1 MVGPVG
7 SIAVTGSAGSLG
19 SRVVRALAADTGV
32 GSVVDI
38 PDDDPAERLTG
49 VDALVH
55 LAWAERASGNGA
67 GRGTGNVSATRRLLE
82 AAGVAGVR
90 HVVHLSSA
98 TVYGAWPDNPVPL
111 AEAAPVRPNAG
122 FAYAVEKAE
131 AERLVADWR
140 EDHAGAT
147 TAVLRP
153 AISVA
158 GASSRLAAALA
169 GVSALQAAEPAR
181 PLQFLHEADLAAAV
195 VLALR
200 ARLDGPYNVA
210 PDGWVSDETARALAG
225 GPARLPLPRWL
236 GGPLRAV
243 AEATGIRPPWPGV
256 EPYTRHP
263 WVVANDRLRAAGWEP
278 TMSNEEAF
286 VDAGRPGDRTWLTA
300 AAASVATVAVVAGA
314 AARRRRTRRG

>member
-1 MVGPVG
+1 
-7 SIAVTGSAGSLG
+7 
-19 SRVVRALAADTGV
+19 VV
-32 GSVVDI
+32 
-38 PDDDPAERLTG
+38 P
-49 VDALVH
+49 
-55 LAWAERASGNGA
+55 
-67 GRGTGNVSATRRLLE
+67 
-82 AAGVAGVR
+82 
-90 HVVHLSSA
+90 
-98 TVYGAWPDNPVPL
+98 
-111 AEAAPVRPNAG
+111 
-122 FAYAVEKAE
+122 
-131 AERLVADWR
+131 
-140 EDHAGAT
+140 
-147 TAVLRP
+147 
-153 AISVA
+153 
-158 GASSRLAAALA
+158 
-169 GVSALQAAEPAR
+169 
-181 PLQFLHEADLAAAV
+181 
-195 VLALR
+195 ALR